1 MAGVSCTMAAVDD
14 FRKFIGDVPPDLSER
29 ECIARIK
36 AYSGVEPTRV
46 LIRQGTGMNTTSVF
60 AIAHFR
66 SRAYADAFQR
76 TGMQWTGGTT
86 SDVRLV
92 A

>member
-1 MAGVSCTMAAVDD
+1 MAGVSCIMAGLDD

-29 ECIARIK
+29 GCIARIK
-36 AYSGVEPTRV
+36 AYIGVELTRV
-46 LIRQGTGMNTTSVF
+46 LIRQGAGMNTTSCY

-66 SRAYADAFQR
+66 SRAYADTFQR